1 MKVSRLLYI
10 VELFRPENIACAAE
24 FQAFLKLTPGAS
36 VRHNMNSNE
45 RSVTCPM
52 PLTNVETRLP
62 GEPLN
67 GRKGRSALQGGE
79 DLVDSRFDRRLAKLL
94 HHAAHIFC
102 EKGYE
107 GASMRDLS
115 RAAGMSLAG
124 LYHYFDSKE
133 DLLYLIQKHT
143 FRTIIE
149 RLQERL
155 KDAKGAEPRVRIFIE
170 NHLEYFLANKEAM
183 RVLTHE
189 DDTLK
194 NGRGAE
200 IRAIKREYYKICL
213 DLLEDLRRE
222 KGLQFSGRLAVLGL
236 FGMINW
242 IYTWHNPRVDLD
254 AEAMAGEMSN
264 LFLRGV
270 LNPGKAKRKSAKANA

>member
-1 MKVSRLLYI
+1 MAL
-10 VELFRPENIACAAE
+10 
-24 FQAFLKLTPGAS
+24 Q
-36 VRHNMNSNE
+36 
-45 RSVTCPM
+45 
-52 PLTNVETRLP
+52 NVETRLSGP
-62 GEPLN
+62 AFD
-67 GRKGRSALQGGE
+67 GRKGRTALTTNE
-79 DLVDSRFDRRLAKLL
+79 DAADSRFDRRLSKLL

-124 LYHYFDSKE
+124 LYHYFESKE

-155 KDAKGAEPRVRIFIE
+155 KESKDAEERVRIFIE

-183 RVLTHE
+183 KVLTHE
-189 DDTLK
+189 DETLK

-254 AEAMAGEMSN
+254 AGAMAEEMSN

-270 LNPGKAKRKSAKANA
+270 LNPGKTKRKIAKTNA

>member
-1 MKVSRLLYI
+1 MVL
-10 VELFRPENIACAAE
+10 
-24 FQAFLKLTPGAS
+24 AS
-36 VRHNMNSNE
+36 
-45 RSVTCPM
+45 
-52 PLTNVETRLP
+52 VETRP
-62 GEPLN
+62 QTT
-67 GRKGRSALQGGE
+67 RSRAASRPHAAGAQPA
-79 DLVDSRFDRRLAKLL
+79 DSRFDRQLAKVLE
-94 HHAAHIFC
+94 HAAHIFC
-102 EKGYE
+102 DKGYE

-133 DLLYLIQKHT
+133 ELLYLIQKHD

-155 KDAKGAEPRVRIFIE
+155 EEASDPQQRIRIFIE

-183 RVLTHE
+183 KVLTHE
-189 DDTLK
+189 DETLK

-213 DLLEDLRRE
+213 ELLEDLRRA
-222 KGLQFSGRLAVLGL
+222 KGLQFSPRLAVLGL

-242 IYTWHNPRVDLD
+242 IYTWHNPRVDAD
-254 AEAMAGEMSN
+254 AKALAAEMGD
-264 LFLRGV
+264 LFLGGV
-270 LNPGKAKRKSAKANA
+270 LKQSKNGRKSHSASTPPRATPARAGGPGA

>member
-1 MKVSRLLYI
+1 VLEY
-10 VELFRPENIACAAE
+10 
-24 FQAFLKLTPGAS
+24 
-36 VRHNMNSNE
+36 
-45 RSVTCPM
+45 
-52 PLTNVETRLP
+52 
-62 GEPLN
+62 
-67 GRKGRSALQGGE
+67 
-79 DLVDSRFDRRLAKLL
+79 
-94 HHAAHIFC
+94 AAHIFC

-133 DLLYLIQKHT
+133 ELLYLIQKHT
-143 FRTIIE
+143 FQTIIE
-149 RLQERL
+149 RLNERL
-155 KDAKGAEPRVRIFIE
+155 KDATGPEERIRIFIE

-183 RVLTHE
+183 KVLTHE
-189 DDTLK
+189 DETLK

-213 DLLEDLRRE
+213 ELLEDLRRA
-222 KGLQFSGRLAVLGL
+222 KGLQFSPRLAVLGL

-242 IYTWHNPRVDLD
+242 IYTWHNPRVDAD
-254 AEAMAGEMSN
+254 ARMLAQEMGD

-270 LNPGKAKRKSAKANA
+270 LCPAKNGRKNHGA

>member
-1 MKVSRLLYI
+1 MALQSI
-10 VELFRPENIACAAE
+10 
-24 FQAFLKLTPGAS
+24 
-36 VRHNMNSNE
+36 
-45 RSVTCPM
+45 
-52 PLTNVETRLP
+52 ETRLAC
-62 GEPLN
+62 EPLN
-67 GRKGRSALQGGE
+67 GRKGRAFQRGE
-79 DLVDSRFDRRLAKLL
+79 EVMDSRFDRRLAKLL
-94 HHAAHIFC
+94 HHAARIFC

-143 FRTIIE
+143 FCTIIE

-155 KDAKGAEPRVRIFIE
+155 KEADDAEQRVRIFIE

-183 RVLTHE
+183 KVLTHE
-189 DDTLK
+189 DETLK

-213 DLLEDLRRE
+213 GLLEELRRE

-254 AEAMAGEMSN
+254 AGELAGEMSN

-270 LNPGKAKRKSAKANA
+270 LNPAKAKRKSAKANA